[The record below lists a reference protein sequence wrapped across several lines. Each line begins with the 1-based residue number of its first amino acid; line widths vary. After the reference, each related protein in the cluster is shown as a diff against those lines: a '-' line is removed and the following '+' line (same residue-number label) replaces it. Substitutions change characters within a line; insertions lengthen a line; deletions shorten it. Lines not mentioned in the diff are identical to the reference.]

1 MLKHWIV
8 LTSKVLSPILFLT
21 ASWKKSN
28 PQTNHLPFAWHQ
40 MAMEVTD
47 HVGKVEMK
55 IMSLEAMK
63 LREIKLGGYF
73 PYLNKWSAKLK
84 FQNHHITVLLQ
95 SEFLFGN

>member
-1 MLKHWIV
+1 MLKHWLV

-47 HVGKVEMK
+47 HVGKKEMK
-55 IMSLEAMK
+55 IMSLEALWNFGK
-63 LREIKLGGYF
+63 SNLEAIF
-73 PYLNKWSAKLK
+73 
-84 FQNHHITVLLQ
+84 HI
-95 SEFLFGN
+95 